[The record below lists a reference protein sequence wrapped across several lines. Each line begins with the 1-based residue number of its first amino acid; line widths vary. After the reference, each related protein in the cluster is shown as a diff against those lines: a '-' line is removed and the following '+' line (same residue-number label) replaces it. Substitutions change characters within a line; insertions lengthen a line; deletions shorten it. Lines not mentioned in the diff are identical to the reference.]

1 MSSPILQPVVALVLW
16 SLVMW
21 AWLYATRIPAL
32 RKAGFE
38 LRPDRSKEEMNAALP
53 PQVRWKTDNYN
64 HLMEQPTIFYATA
77 LALAVLGQGDG
88 LNAGLAW
95 AYVFLRVGH
104 SLIQAT
110 VNIIMLRWA
119 AFMMA
124 SAILLV
130 LAVRAAMAV
139 L

>member
-1 MSSPILQPVVALVLW
+1 
-16 SLVMW
+16 
-21 AWLYATRIPAL
+21 
-32 RKAGFE
+32 
-38 LRPDRSKEEMNAALP
+38 
-53 PQVRWKTDNYN
+53 
-64 HLMEQPTIFYATA
+64 
-77 LALAVLGQGDG
+77 
-88 LNAGLAW
+88 
-95 AYVFLRVGH
+95 VGH